1 MPKRSTL
8 SPIFGSK
15 DSFRTASKKF
25 AKLTKDYRLDNAA
38 NAIYSFVWNEY
49 CDWCLELAKVQLNS
63 ENPAIERA
71 TRNTLVTVLET
82 VLRLAHPIIPFI
94 TEELW
99 QTVSVIANARKADEE
114 TSIMI
119 QEYPKYDASQVNA
132 EADFAMNEVKAMIDA
147 IRNLR
152 GEMKISPSTKVPL
165 AISCKDGTSRARA
178 ESLDNYLKVLGKLSE
193 VIYTDDLDKARPV
206 GSLAAP
212 VAVVNDFSLMLI
224 VKVDIEAEK
233 SSPE

>member
-1 MPKRSTL
+1 M
-8 SPIFGSK
+8 
-15 DSFRTASKKF
+15 
-25 AKLTKDYRLDNAA
+25 
-38 NAIYSFVWNEY
+38 
-49 CDWCLELAKVQLNS
+49 
-63 ENPAIERA
+63 
-71 TRNTLVTVLET
+71 
-82 VLRLAHPIIPFI
+82 RLAHPIIPFI

-152 GEMKISPSTKVPL
+152 GEMKISPSTVVPL

-178 ESLDNYLKVLGKLSE
+178 ESLDNYLKVLGKAQRSYLHG
-193 VIYTDDLDKARPV
+193 R
-206 GSLAAP
+206 
-212 VAVVNDFSLMLI
+212 FR
-224 VKVDIEAEK
+224 
-233 SSPE
+233 